1 MRAGL
6 AVLVCAAAARAQDP
20 FEIQVY
26 DAETARPMA
35 AGLEVHLNE
44 FVHGT
49 EQTSP
54 SGELPTRHVAHLT
67 LEPHLGLTEF
77 LEAGAYLQSA
87 LRPDGTYDY
96 AGTKLRMKARLLEPV
111 FGWLRL
117 ALNGE
122 LSRIP
127 SAYEAS
133 RWGGELRPILEARAG
148 RLGLWANPIVSF
160 AFDEGFHPE
169 LEPCAK
175 AAWALTD
182 ALSLGAEYYAGLGP
196 VDALLPASEQVHRA
210 FGVLDVATRW
220 FDLNF
225 GVGAGSGPDSFIVK
239 AILGVHPPA
248 P

>member
-1 MRAGL
+1 MRLAL
-6 AVLVCAAAARAQDP
+6 AVLVFAAAARAQDS

-26 DAETARPMA
+26 DAETAPPMTP
-35 AGLEVHLNE
+35 GVEIHLNE
-44 FVHGT
+44 FVHGSQ
-49 EQTSP
+49 QTSP
-54 SGELPTRHVAHLT
+54 RGELPTNHVAHLT
-67 LEPHLGLTEF
+67 LEPHLGITNFFEV
-77 LEAGAYLQSA
+77 GAYLQSA

-96 AGTKLRMKARLLEPV
+96 AGTKLRAKGRLLEPA

-122 LSRIP
+122 LSMIP
-127 SAYEAS
+127 TAYEAS

-148 RLGLWANPIVSF
+148 RLEFRLNPIIGF

-169 LEPCAK
+169 LDPAAK
-175 AAWALTD
+175 AAWAVTD

-196 VDALLPASEQVHRA
+196 IDGLLPVSEQTHRG

-239 AILGVHPPA
+239 AIIGVHPPE
-248 P
+248 

>member
-6 AVLVCAAAARAQDP
+6 AVLLLAAAARAQDS

-26 DAETARPMA
+26 DAETAPPMTP
-35 AGLEVHLNE
+35 GVEIHLNE

-49 EQTSP
+49 QETSP
-54 SGELPTRHVAHLT
+54 MGELPTNHVAHLT
-67 LEPHLGLTEF
+67 LEPHLGITDVFEV
-77 LEAGAYLQSA
+77 GAYLQSA

-96 AGTKLRMKARLLEPV
+96 AGTKLRMKGRLREPA

-122 LSRIP
+122 LSIIP
-127 SAYEAS
+127 KAYEAS
-133 RWGGELRPILEARAG
+133 RWGGELRPILETRAG
-148 RLGLWANPIVSF
+148 QLGLWLNPIISF
-160 AFDEGFHPE
+160 AFDEGVHPE
-169 LEPCAK
+169 LERCAK
-175 AAWALTD
+175 DAWAVTD
-182 ALSLGAEYYAGLGP
+182 VLSLGAEYYAGLGRIESP
-196 VDALLPASEQVHRA
+196 LPLSEQVHRG

-239 AILGVHPPA
+239 AIIGVHPPE
-248 P
+248 

>member
-1 MRAGL
+1 MRTAL
-6 AVLVCAAAARAQDP
+6 AVLLCAAAARAQDP

-26 DAETARPMA
+26 DAETASPMT
-35 AGLEVHLNE
+35 AGIEVHLND

-67 LEPHLGLTEF
+67 LEPHLGLTDF
-77 LEAGAYLQSA
+77 LEVGAYLQTA

-96 AGTKLRMKARLLEPV
+96 AGTKLRMKGRLLDPV

-117 ALNGE
+117 ALNAE

-127 SAYEAS
+127 STYEAS

-148 RLGLWANPIVSF
+148 QLGLWVNPIVSF

-196 VDALLPASEQVHRA
+196 IDGILPVSEQVHRG

-220 FDLNF
+220 FDFNF
-225 GVGAGSGPDSFIVK
+225 GVGAGSGSDSLIVK
-239 AILGVHPPA
+239 AIIGVHPPE

>member
-1 MRAGL
+1 MRIGL
-6 AVLVCAAAARAQDP
+6 AVLLCAAAARAQDS

-26 DAETARPMA
+26 DVETAPPMT
-35 AGLEVHLNE
+35 AGVEVHVNE
-44 FVHGT
+44 FFHGT
-49 EQTSP
+49 TETSP
-54 SGELPTRHVAHLT
+54 AGELPTRHVAHLT
-67 LEPHLGLTEF
+67 LEPHLGLTKF
-77 LEAGAYLQSA
+77 LEAGVYLQSA

-96 AGTKLRMKARLLEPV
+96 AGTKLRLKGRLLEPA

-127 SAYEAS
+127 ADYEAP

-148 RLGLWANPIVSF
+148 RLGLWLNPIVSF

-175 AAWALTD
+175 AAWAFTD
-182 ALSLGAEYYAGLGP
+182 ALSLGAEYYAGLGRIESFQP
-196 VDALLPASEQVHRA
+196 VGEQVHRG
-210 FGVLDVATRW
+210 FGVLDFATRW
-220 FDLNF
+220 LDLNF
-225 GVGAGSGPDSFIVK
+225 GVGAGSGPDSLIVK
-239 AILGVHPPA
+239 AIIAVHPPE